1 MKPTQLQP
9 AESLAAAIACE
20 ITPERLSRVLSDAL
34 AADQVN
40 RDGTRSPDFR
50 TRLSALEIVLN
61 RTIGTAPKA
70 DEVTTTKL
78 DADQSDKLAERLARS
93 PALRRSLAKML
104 AAHTKEDAIDATEV

>member
-1 MKPTQLQP
+1 MKPTRLQP

-40 RDGTRSPDFR
+40 RDGSRSPDFK

-70 DEVTTTKL
+70 DEVATTNP
-78 DADQSDKLAERLARS
+78 DANEGDKLAERLAKS
-93 PALRRSLAKML
+93 PALRKALRALLEAN
-104 AAHTKEDAIDATEV
+104 TVDV